1 MPWELIAVSAVCFA
15 AGFKLRIGGFAIFL
29 TILLAAKLAAT
40 LAMGTSLFAVLIFYL
55 AGQVAYFAG
64 LLVHAGLTDRMQSK
78 QSASR
83 PVLTPSPNN
92 PRTDKARSARPGRAG
107 IRSREPV
114 GCLRAVSRFC
124 IDRGG

>member
-1 MPWELIAVSAVCFA
+1 VPWELIAVSAVCFA

-64 LLVHAGLTDRMQSK
+64 LLVHAGLTDRMRSK

-83 PVLTPSPNN
+83 
-92 PRTDKARSARPGRAG
+92 SARRDSGSWFPGKAATPRPDAK
-107 IRSREPV
+107 SEQPTH
-114 GCLRAVSRFC
+114 
-124 IDRGG
+124 